1 MGFSNPII
9 GGISNLIRAAIR
21 SPNFVTGLTGWSI
34 NRDGTAEFNNAIIRG
49 LLQAGSI
56 IAGSISQATIGS
68 SILVGDQ
75 LFDCDYIIDDSG
87 GTILIYSLA
96 GQTVV
101 GISATGDG
109 TFNVPAGVTT
119 LKVECWGAGGGGNGS
134 YAAPGSNIVGGGGGS
149 GAEYAAEPNYPVTP
163 LAALNY
169 HVGVGGAGGTGRT
182 ALPQTPIIGGVG
194 ENTTFDLAGVG
205 VTAHGAGGGML
216 GAVPGGTGST
226 NTVHFDGGA
235 KAGGSAFNSGAG
247 GGSSGGP
254 SRIGNNGKY
263 ASSNTV
269 PGAGGAGFTD
279 AGAGGSGGGQNA
291 VGVVGSAP
299 GGGGGGGGG
308 LAGSSAKNGGSGAR
322 GQIRISY
329 GPRVLVASFAGVAG
343 TDQYG
348 NAYPAG
354 INLGGPISWG
364 NAFPGLQLEEEY
376 HRAAAQNILD
386 NTVTTV
392 IFDTQDQINSGYG
405 APTYNT
411 TTGLWTAPDDG
422 YYILN
427 AQIGFNAFA
436 NPSAR
441 VFAGFSD
448 GTNAIG
454 RQETDAIAATDPT
467 FTPTFAGWLAKNTV
481 VHVEVYQ
488 HSLATVG
495 LRIATGNNFR
505 VKRIL

>member
-247 GGSSGGP
+247 GEAPEVRAESGITANMLLAIRFPALVGQASP
-254 SRIGNNGKY
+254 MPGLGDPVADKTRSAWWGVLPVAVAAAAAVSR
-263 ASSNTV
+263 V
-269 PGAGGAGFTD
+269 PARRT
-279 AGAGGSGGGQNA
+279 
-291 VGVVGSAP
+291 VGVG
-299 GGGGGGGGG
+299 
-308 LAGSSAKNGGSGAR
+308 
-322 GQIRISY
+322 
-329 GPRVLVASFAGVAG
+329 
-343 TDQYG
+343 
-348 NAYPAG
+348 
-354 INLGGPISWG
+354 LGGK
-364 NAFPGLQLEEEY
+364 F
-376 HRAAAQNILD
+376 
-386 NTVTTV
+386 
-392 IFDTQDQINSGYG
+392 GY
-405 APTYNT
+405 PT
-411 TTGLWTAPDDG
+411 
-422 YYILN
+422 
-427 AQIGFNAFA
+427 
-436 NPSAR
+436 AR
-441 VFAGFSD
+441 VFSSRLSRGLPVRTST
-448 GTNAIG
+448 G
-454 RQETDAIAATDPT
+454 
-467 FTPTFAGWLAKNTV
+467 TPTRPVSISADLSPGGMLSP
-481 VHVEVYQ
+481 VYNWRRNIIGPQ
-488 HSLATVG
+488 HKTFSTT
-495 LRIATGNNFR
+495 R
-505 VKRIL
+505 